1 MATSKPR
8 ITVTLTKRQHE
19 VFQSLSASSGQS
31 MSSLVGE
38 IIEVSMPTFERMAAT
53 FQKLN
58 AAQDLE
64 RSKIAD
70 ALDEAQ
76 SALEP
81 IALAAAGQFD
91 LFLRNVEAVTEGGP
105 AGAAHARRP
114 PVPGG
119 GTQPPSANRGVTPR
133 KSRVKTGGRN
143 AS

>member
-53 FQKLN
+53 FQKIK
-58 AAQDLE
+58 ASQDLE
-64 RSKIAD
+64 RSRIAG

-76 SALEP
+76 RALEP
-81 IALAAAGQFD
+81 IALAAVGQFD
-91 LFLRNVEAVTEGGP
+91 LFLGRMEAAADVGRVSPHAAAP
-105 AGAAHARRP
+105 AS
-114 PVPGG
+114 GG
-119 GTQPPSANRGVTPR
+119 GTQPPSTNRGVTPR
-133 KSRVKTGGRN
+133 KPRNKKGGSH

>member
-31 MSSLVGE
+31 MSGLIGE

-53 FQKLN
+53 FQKLK
-58 AAQDLE
+58 ASQDHE
-64 RSKIAD
+64 RSKIAQ

-81 IALAAAGQFD
+81 IALAAVGQFD
-91 LFLRNVEAVTEGGP
+91 LFLGRIESGISTACAERNDAPTVEMDA
-105 AGAAHARRP
+105 
-114 PVPGG
+114 
-119 GTQPPSANRGVTPR
+119 TQPPSANRGVTPR
-133 KSRVKTGGRN
+133 KSRQKTGGRN

>member
-31 MSSLVGE
+31 MSSLIGE

-53 FQKLN
+53 FQKLK
-58 AAQDLE
+58 ASQDHE
-64 RSKIAD
+64 RSKIAQ

-81 IALAAAGQFD
+81 IALAAVGQFD
-91 LFLRNVEAVTEGGP
+91 LFLGRVEAAAD
-105 AGAAHARRP
+105 AGRVSAHAP
-114 PVPGG
+114 APASGG

-133 KSRVKTGGRN
+133 KSRQKTGGRN

>member
-31 MSSLVGE
+31 MSALIGE

-53 FQKLN
+53 FQKIK
-58 AAQDLE
+58 ASQDRE
-64 RSKIAD
+64 RSKIAE

-81 IALAAAGQFD
+81 IALAAVGQFD
-91 LFLRNVEAVTEGGP
+91 LFLRNLEESA
-105 AGAAHARRP
+105 AGAPSERREP
-114 PVPGG
+114 SHLSAAS
-119 GTQPPSANRGVTPR
+119 QPPSTNRGVTPR
-133 KSRVKTGGRN
+133 KPRPKTGGSH

>member
-31 MSSLVGE
+31 MSSLIGE

-53 FQKLN
+53 FQKIK
-58 AAQDLE
+58 ASQDLE
-64 RSKIAD
+64 RARIAD
-70 ALDEAQ
+70 ALGEAQ

-81 IALAAAGQFD
+81 IALAAVGQFD
-91 LFLRNVEAVTEGGP
+91 LFLGRIESAI
-105 AGAAHARRP
+105 P
-114 PVPGG
+114 PVRAERNDAPTVGMDA
-119 GTQPPSANRGVTPR
+119 TQPPSTNRGVTPR
-133 KSRVKTGGRN
+133 KSRQKTGGRN